1 MGYLFAVTLLWAF
14 SFSLIGVYLAG
25 QVDAWF
31 SVLMRVALATLV
43 FLPFLKP
50 KLTSKP
56 LAVKL
61 MLIGAVQ
68 LGVMYSFYY
77 HSFLFLSVPEVLLFT
92 VMTPLYI
99 TLLNDALNKHFNP
112 RFFAVALIAVLG
124 AVAIRWENLNSH
136 FIIGLLLV
144 QGANISFATGQVTYK
159 RLMATNQ
166 LDDKTVFGWFFI
178 GALVVA
184 NACYVLFGNPSKLP
198 TTATQWGILIY
209 LGIVASGLGYF
220 LWNKG
225 ATKVNVGALAVM
237 NNVLIPAGI
246 IVNVLIW
253 NKNADIIRLSI
264 GGAIMLA
271 ALLINQI
278 GANKQN
284 VTSL

>member
-31 SVLMRVALATLV
+31 SVLIRVALATLV